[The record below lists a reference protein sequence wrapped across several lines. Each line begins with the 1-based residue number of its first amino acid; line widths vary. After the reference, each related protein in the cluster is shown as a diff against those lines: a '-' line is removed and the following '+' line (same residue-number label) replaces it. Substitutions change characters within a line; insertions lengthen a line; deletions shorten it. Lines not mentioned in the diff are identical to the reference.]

1 MLHWL
6 FPNRAP
12 PFSDPPSI
20 ALGEA
25 RSLTGTLRSKQ
36 KVAPK
41 ASLQMQAN
49 YEGASRILCEWLQRV
64 FGSVLVH
71 SVKNTEKYSFAAV
84 AGGEGSSRDCGTDA
98 AGSLRLRGLGSRW
111 WRKPT

>member
-1 MLHWL
+1 V
-6 FPNRAP
+6 
-12 PFSDPPSI
+12 
-20 ALGEA
+20 LGEA
-25 RSLTGTLRSKQ
+25 PSLTGTLRSKQ

-41 ASLQMQAN
+41 ASLQMQGN

-98 AGSLRLRGLGSRW
+98 AVHFDKKSCWITLVAVADGTVL
-111 WRKPT
+111 